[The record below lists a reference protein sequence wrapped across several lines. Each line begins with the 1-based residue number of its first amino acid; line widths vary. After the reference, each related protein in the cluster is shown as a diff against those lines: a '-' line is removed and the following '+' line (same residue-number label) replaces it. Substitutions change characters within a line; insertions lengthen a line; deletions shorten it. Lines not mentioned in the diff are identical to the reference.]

1 MKRISIILFII
12 AATMATAIS
21 AQNPGRNQ
29 RQKWFEEM
37 KELKHEFLAKQL
49 KLSDQQREKFFDIYD
64 RMDEEL
70 ERLNAENR
78 ELERKIKT
86 TPAAKVTDVDYDQAI
101 QSQLDLKGR
110 ECEIEKRYYAE
121 LRNVL
126 SKKQLF
132 ELKAAEQEFRMQVM
146 RQHRKI
152 KK

>member
-1 MKRISIILFII
+1 MKRISVILFII
-12 AATMATAIS
+12 AVTMTTALS
-21 AQNPGRNQ
+21 AQNNGRSQ
-29 RQKWFEEM
+29 RQRWFEEM

-49 KLSDQQREKFFDIYD
+49 KITDQQRDKFFEIYD

-70 ERLNAENR
+70 ERLNADNR

-86 TPAAKVTDVDYDQAI
+86 TPAAKVSDVDYDQAI

-110 ECEIEKRYYAE
+110 ECEIEKRYYTE

-132 ELKAAEQEFRMQVM
+132 ELKAAEQEFRMQIM